1 MGRLVSIVMTSA
13 VSSLC
18 LAQSA
23 PVVDFLSVPIGKPF
37 PVPSTFD
44 AKSHQSPFLPDYTF
58 TAPMPATSKLNL
70 FKDYEVDAMKDN
82 GNVYR
87 LRAKR
92 AYESTEACTQALK
105 AVAAAVV
112 PAYHLV
118 PTKSEMSF
126 VSASSP
132 EIDAEAYC
140 AYHGGS
146 PYPLLTLSVSS
157 KAESVRA
164 MNETRKALEQMRKA
178 PPR

>member
-1 MGRLVSIVMTSA
+1 ML
-13 VSSLC
+13 
-18 LAQSA
+18 
-23 PVVDFLSVPIGKPF
+23 
-37 PVPSTFD
+37 
-44 AKSHQSPFLPDYTF
+44 
-58 TAPMPATSKLNL
+58 ATSKLNL

-92 AYESTEACTQALK
+92 AYESTDACAQALK

-118 PTKSEMSF
+118 LTKSEMSF

-132 EIDAEAYC
+132 ETDAEASC

-157 KAESVRA
+157 KAESARA
-164 MNETRKALEQMRKA
+164 MTETQKALEQMRKGS
-178 PPR
+178 PR